1 MNRIPYNKLEAPS
14 QYGSGQENDIRTH
27 PQFPYFKA
35 FYENQVKEIRT
46 KMKAPPLNS
55 NLPTAEFIPPPRG
68 SQAPIPVKTNRVTPP
83 RGSQMP
89 NQQMP
94 QMASQMLMS
103 GVPGLGMLQM
113 LKKQNSGGSSNPSQS
128 RLEEIEKRGVVKRN
142 PPLVREDEY
151 LLQQYKHPRIRP
163 DLKLHGMVKEKEFE
177 PRPFRESDI
186 PQLNPYALVTD
197 DGSGFEL
204 GKLYAYER
212 KSF

>member
-1 MNRIPYNKLEAPS
+1 MNRVPYNKLVATS
-14 QYGSGQENDIRTH
+14 QYGSGQEKDIRTH

-35 FYENQVKEIRT
+35 FYENQVQEIRT
-46 KMKAPPLNS
+46 KMKVPQQNL
-55 NLPTAEFIPPPRG
+55 NLPTAEFIPPPV
-68 SQAPIPVKTNRVTPP
+68 QAPTTVKINTQSTQSQPA
-83 RGSQMP
+83 GSQMP
-89 NQQMP
+89 SQPMVSQTP
-94 QMASQMLMS
+94 QKRRHILE
-103 GVPGLGMLQM
+103 LLKRH
-113 LKKQNSGGSSNPSQS
+113 KKQNSGGSRTPS

-142 PPLVREDEY
+142 PALVREDEY
-151 LLQQYKHPRIRP
+151 LLQQYKRPRIRP